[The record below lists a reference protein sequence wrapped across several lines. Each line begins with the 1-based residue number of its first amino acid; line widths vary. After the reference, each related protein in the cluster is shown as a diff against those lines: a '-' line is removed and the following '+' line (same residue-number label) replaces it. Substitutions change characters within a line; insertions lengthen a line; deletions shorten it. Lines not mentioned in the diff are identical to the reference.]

1 MLKCS
6 NDKSTPPIF
15 LVKFK
20 WIKKYI

>member
-6 NDKSTPPIF
+6 NDKTTPPIF

-20 WIKKYI
+20 WLKKY